1 MILLDTHVIS
11 ELMRPTPDEV
21 VTSWLDEQFSNQLFI
36 PSIVKTE
43 IEMGIAI
50 LDNGKRKQALL
61 QAAELIFTSFSNQCL
76 GIEFDNVSFNPIT
89 LKDRDEIEHTFIFQT
104 RLIGYQVIIEAKE
117 QRNDD
122 SEGYQLSVLGD
133 VDDDLFDLFKV
144 LFERMRRALSQKHIE
159 ASDLTKYRI
168 TDQDIVRGYITS
180 GSEGSVGGA
189 MVVIDGKE
197 IEWYEFGRMLSTYEG
212 FNFKLEI
219 FDKTEEK

>member
-1 MILLDTHVIS
+1 MNK
-11 ELMRPTPDEV
+11 
-21 VTSWLDEQFSNQLFI
+21 EQCTACKKTTQSAAGIF
-36 PSIVKTE
+36 VK
-43 IEMGIAI
+43 I
-50 LDNGKRKQALL
+50 KQDYQFLCINCYNDMM
-61 QAAELIFTSFSNQCL
+61 AECL

-89 LKDRDEIEHTFIFQT
+89 LKDTDEIEHTFIFQA

-117 QRNDD
+117 QLDDD
-122 SEGYQLSVLGD
+122 SQAYQFSVLGD

-159 ASDLTKYRI
+159 PCDLTPYRI
-168 TDQDIVRGYITS
+168 TDQDIVRGYISS
-180 GSEGSVGGA
+180 GNEGDIGIP

-197 IEWYEFGRMLSTYEG
+197 IEWHEFGRMLSSYEG